1 MTSDYAD
8 LRRSFEAQDLDA
20 SRFRHMDHVGVAYEM
35 LKSHDFI
42 DATAKY
48 AENIRSIAAKAGDP
62 EKFNTTITFAFMSL
76 IAERMA
82 TTEHKSYDEFIAR
95 NSDLKSKDVLRRW
108 YSPDRLHS
116 DEARRVFLL
125 PDAV

>member
-8 LRRSFEAQDLDA
+8 LTRSFEAQDLDA

-35 LKSHDFI
+35 LKRHDFI
-42 DATAKY
+42 
-48 AENIRSIAAKAGDP
+48 
-62 EKFNTTITFAFMSL
+62 SL

-82 TTEHKSYDEFIAR
+82 TTEHRNYDEFIAR
-95 NSDLKSKDVLRRW
+95 NGDLKSKDVLRRW
-108 YSPDRLHS
+108 YSPDRLNS
-116 DEARRVFLL
+116 DAARRVFLL